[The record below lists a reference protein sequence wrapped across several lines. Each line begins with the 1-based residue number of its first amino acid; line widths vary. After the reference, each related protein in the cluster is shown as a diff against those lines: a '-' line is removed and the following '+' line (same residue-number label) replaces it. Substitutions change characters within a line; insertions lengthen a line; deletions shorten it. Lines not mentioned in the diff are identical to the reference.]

1 MKMALPQLVGKL
13 SLPLAQTK
21 SSYFVSYV
29 LFVEFILK
37 TLDKK
42 FSESLTEPSSDTP
55 THQ

>member
-21 SSYFVSYV
+21 SSCFVSYA

-42 FSESLTEPSSDTP
+42 FSENLTL
-55 THQ
+55 